1 MYYAVICAS
10 NQNRSMEAHYLL
22 AKGGYQVKSYGTN
35 SMIKL
40 PGTAPDRPNTYPF
53 SGNTTYASIQADLRT
68 KDAEFYQGN
77 GLLLL
82 LDRNRQIKP
91 APERFQ
97 DRPFYPED
105 PEFDVII
112 TCEERCFDIV
122 NEDLL
127 ARGMRRGRS
136 VWVINF
142 EIKDTPMDAAVGA
155 QAILQ
160 TVRAIEKAGSEEGIA
175 RVLDELQMKQSNIS
189 VLYTVHFL

>member
-1 MYYAVICAS
+1 
-10 NQNRSMEAHYLL
+10 
-22 AKGGYQVKSYGTN
+22 
-35 SMIKL
+35 
-40 PGTAPDRPNTYPF
+40 
-53 SGNTTYASIQADLRT
+53 
-68 KDAEFYQGN
+68 
-77 GLLLL
+77 
-82 LDRNRQIKP
+82 
-91 APERFQ
+91 
-97 DRPFYPED
+97 
-105 PEFDVII
+105 
-112 TCEERCFDIV
+112 
-122 NEDLL
+122 L